1 MTISVILFIFFLHY
15 IMEKEIE
22 EVEKYFKKKAYY
34 NKVKANQITKIRKN
48 DTLTKEE
55 KMKKAQ
61 SLNLP
66 CIFCKKKIGTIFE
79 KKDGYLIARCGNDDN
94 GCSEVIKIRV
104 YKHTP
109 AENIKNIF
117 FNDINELKE
126 EIIELKCNTLFKY
139 VTDDYAVTKF
149 EKLNEDLAI
158 TSDIYL
164 HTLRKY
170 TNHISNIHY
179 IDDELQE
186 YMKEYENNIKDIKNY
201 HKKYKE
207 ELNQSYL
214 NEIASIYKNNL
225 IPLNEKIRK
234 KKYKNM
240 ELNNEE
246 ENNKH
251 ISKLKYNTHIPED
264 VEEFYDIED
273 ELKSKT
279 SSKTESLKKTYVIN
293 EEVQK
298 DLNPPTIVNNMEEKE
313 KLQIDGNKILFEDKI
328 IADKNNF
335 DKNKEI
341 LQEMTEINA
350 REANKNKYQFEMIK
364 VEENKPELIAID
376 PENGVM
382 YKVIAG
388 Q

>member
-1 MTISVILFIFFLHY
+1 
-15 IMEKEIE
+15 
-22 EVEKYFKKKAYY
+22 
-34 NKVKANQITKIRKN
+34 
-48 DTLTKEE
+48 
-55 KMKKAQ
+55 MKK
-61 SLNLP
+61 
-66 CIFCKKKIGTIFE
+66 
-79 KKDGYLIARCGNDDN
+79 
-94 GCSEVIKIRV
+94 
-104 YKHTP
+104 
-109 AENIKNIF
+109 
-117 FNDINELKE
+117 
-126 EIIELKCNTLFKY
+126 
-139 VTDDYAVTKF
+139 
-149 EKLNEDLAI
+149 
-158 TSDIYL
+158 
-164 HTLRKY
+164 
-170 TNHISNIHY
+170 
-179 IDDELQE
+179 
-186 YMKEYENNIKDIKNY
+186 YE
-201 HKKYKE
+201 
-207 ELNQSYL
+207 
-214 NEIASIYKNNL
+214 
-225 IPLNEKIRK
+225 K